1 MCQTL
6 SELRV
11 AVAALAQ
18 RFDPALVPPAQL
30 AQVVGDAGAIEKMMA
45 TIASLAAARLARCGP
60 AATGPRQAARE
71 LAQASGTSL
80 LEAARALEAAG
91 QLEAQPEVAAAARAG
106 ALSRPQLGL
115 VAGAVAVN
123 RAAAPEL
130 LALAKSGSLGELAE
144 GAARARAAQV
154 GLEARRQ
161 AVHRARGLRS
171 YTDAGG
177 TAHLHAQGRPED
189 VALVMAAIG
198 PRAGHAFAQA
208 RKEGRRERPEAY
220 AFDGLVALAS
230 GGGGA
235 SSPRAQVLF
244 RVDYEAM
251 LRGYPVGGEV
261 CEVAGFG
268 PVSTQAVLD
277 TMDCGD
283 PVLKAVVTKGHD
295 VVNVAHLG
303 RRPNAHQ
310 QSALDW
316 LFPVCAA
323 EGCGTRAAHLE
334 TDHRLEWA
342 KSRSTVLGLLD
353 RLCKFHH
360 YRKTYEGWALVH
372 GRGKRA
378 FVPPDDPR
386 HPRDSG
392 HPRHPA
398 EAVAPSPS

>member
-60 AATGPRQAARE
+60 AATAPRQAARE

-106 ALSRPQLGL
+106 PLSRPQLGL

-130 LALAKSGSLGELAE
+130 LALAQSGSLGELAE

-154 GLEARRQ
+154 DLEARRQ

-177 TAHLHAQGRPED
+177 TGHLHAQGRPED

-198 PRAGHAFAQA
+198 PRGRASLRPA

-220 AFDGLVALAS
+220 AFDGLVALAV

-235 SSPRAQVLF
+235 SSPRAEVLF
-244 RVDYEAM
+244 RVDHEAM
-251 LRGYPVGGEV
+251 LRGYPVDGEV

-283 PVLKAVVTKGHD
+283 PVLKAVVTKGKD

-310 QSALDW
+310 QTALDW

-334 TDHRLEWA
+334 TDHRLEWS
-342 KSRSTVLGLLD
+342 KSPFHRARLVGPAVQVPPLPQDLRGLGLGA
-353 RLCKFHH
+353 RAGQ
-360 YRKTYEGWALVH
+360 EGV
-372 GRGKRA
+372 RA
-378 FVPPDDPR
+378 PR
-386 HPRDSG
+386 
-392 HPRHPA
+392 
-398 EAVAPSPS
+398 